1 MRISDWSS
9 DVCSS
14 DLYEGVDQRV
24 LEVRDVLEV
33 SVGDYVLSGGEPA
46 ALVLMDAVVR
56 LLPGVMGNEESPDEE
71 SFGTEGFEGLL
82 EYPLYTRPAEWQGRT
97 VQEMLISG
105 HHEKIRRWRLEVGRA
120 SRRDS
125 V

>member
-1 MRISDWSS
+1 MTLLCGR
-9 DVCSS
+9 
-14 DLYEGVDQRV
+14 YEGVDQRV

-71 SFGTEGFEGLL
+71 SFGAEGFEGLL
-82 EYPLYTRPAEWQGRT
+82 EYPPYTRPAEWQGRQ
-97 VQEMLISG
+97 VPGIVRSG
-105 HHEKIRRWRLEVGRA
+105 HHETHPPGR
-120 SRRDS
+120 
-125 V
+125 

>member
-1 MRISDWSS
+1 MTLLCGR
-9 DVCSS
+9 
-14 DLYEGVDQRV
+14 YEGVDQRV

-71 SFGTEGFEGLL
+71 SFGAEGFEGLL
-82 EYPLYTRPAEWQGRT
+82 EYPLYTRPAEWPGRT
-97 VQEMLISG
+97 VPERLDSG
-105 HHEKIRRWRLEVGRA
+105 HPEKIPRRKTE
-120 SRRDS
+120 
-125 V
+125 